1 MSEPD
6 ETGTDHAVDRV
17 LDAVVEAAVHAT
29 GAAAGWLVGGEGDGQ
44 RVVAAGGGGA
54 GELLGRRAGPGEGI
68 AGFVVA
74 SGQPLALSRL
84 ENDPRLRGGVEG
96 LLRWRPRSVLCV
108 PCTSDDAVLGALEL
122 VDKGAGG
129 AFTFDDLELVT
140 LLAGIAGR
148 ALAADHGGG
157 PVPTPAE
164 LGAELGRLL
173 AIDPRR
179 YRAVA
184 AVISGLIA
192 GA

>member
-1 MSEPD
+1 MSDPD
-6 ETGTDHAVDRV
+6 ETGTRHVIDPV
-17 LDAVVEAAVHAT
+17 LDAVIEAAVHAT

-44 RVVAAGGGGA
+44 RVVAASGEEA
-54 GELLGRRAGPGEGI
+54 GDLLGHRVAPGEGI
-68 AGFVVA
+68 AGFVLA

-84 ENDPRLRGGVEG
+84 EKDPRLRGGLEG
-96 LLRWRPRSVLCV
+96 LLRRRPRSLLCV

-122 VDKGAGG
+122 ADKEAGE

-140 LLAGIAGR
+140 LLAGIAGS
-148 ALAADHGGG
+148 ALAEDRGGG

-184 AVISGLIA
+184 AVVSGLIA
-192 GA
+192 SA